1 MGALSGKVVIVTGA
15 AQGLGLAQA
24 RAFAAAGARVVVND
38 LGTGP
43 DGDGVDPEAAARVAA
58 ELGDALAERQAKLEA
73 AVSAS
78 SASATRDTGAGLAA
92 SIRRLFG
99 V

>member
-43 DGDGVDPEAAARVAA
+43 NGDGIDPDGSADVLIERVSITTAD
-58 ELGDALAERQAKLEA
+58 DAIAIKSGTAPP
-73 AVSAS
+73 
-78 SASATRDTGAGLAA
+78 TGA
-92 SIRRLFG
+92 ST
-99 V
+99 